1 MPTVRRVAILCINP
15 WEAEEEPRPYSYGA
29 WRILASLRAD
39 PQLADVEIRCWEGQG
54 WTVERWV
61 EELAAFRPELI
72 AASLYIWSIPVLA
85 PALARYRRVDPTVFI
100 VGGGSSARPVMFA
113 QPPFDKLAPA
123 FDALAPGDG
132 EGVMRELCRDP
143 ARAAAIPGLLIRE
156 DGGWRSTGPR
166 PTLLDEVISPLQMG
180 LAPDNRSAL
189 LQTFLGC
196 PMGCSFCAWGAER
209 ESPAL
214 SVAWLTDEL
223 AAIRDAKIPSIF
235 SVDAGMN
242 LNRAALRN
250 LLAADAATD
259 GLSGRRLTCQVYP
272 SWYGPDLEAVLERVQ
287 PDTTIGL
294 QSADAAFLKELG
306 RPSNPSSFER
316 VLERVRARG
325 KVTTELIL
333 GLPGDTPE
341 GFARTLR
348 YALALGVRIRVYY
361 CLVLPDALMSRGGW
375 ADRLRWDP
383 ISLELRSGPGW
394 PAEVLE
400 GWCAELDDIAAQRGG
415 YATSQWPHPA
425 PRGAPPPGE
434 LGAMPGARL
443 WVLPGEQRPARD
455 LSGATDALVAALLR
469 HTAGA
474 WRLVSLQPERARYRI
489 TLEGPAGERV
499 LHSDGALGEPAVDAA
514 LREAAPA
521 FGS

>member
-1 MPTVRRVAILCINP
+1 MPTVRRVAILCLNP
-15 WEAEEEPRPYSYGA
+15 WEAELEPRPYSYGA

-39 PQLADVEIRCWEGQG
+39 PRLADVDIRCWEGQG

-61 EELAAFRPELI
+61 EELASFQPDLI

-85 PALARYRRVDPTVFI
+85 PAISRYKRIDPSLFV
-100 VGGGSSARPVMFA
+100 VAGGSSARPVMFA
-113 QPPFDKLAPA
+113 HPPFDALAPA

-143 ARAAAIPGLLIRE
+143 SRAGEIPGLLVR
-156 DGGWRSTGPR
+156 DGDSWRSTGAR
-166 PTLLDEVISPLQMG
+166 PTRLDEVISPLQMD
-180 LAPDNRSAL
+180 LAPDDRSAL

-196 PMGCSFCAWGAER
+196 PMGCSFCAWGEER

-214 SVAWLTDEL
+214 SVEWLSAEL
-223 AAIRDAKIPSIF
+223 SAIRAKNIPSIF

-259 GLSGRRLTCQVYP
+259 GLAGRRLTCQVYP
-272 SWYGPDLEAVLERVQ
+272 SWYGPDLEAVLERVE

-294 QSADAAFLKELG
+294 QSADTQFLKELG
-306 RPSNPSSFER
+306 RPSSRASFER
-316 VLERVRARG
+316 VLDRVRARG
-325 KVTTELIL
+325 KVTAELIL

-348 YALALGVRIRVYY
+348 YALDLGVRIRVYY

-375 ADRLRWDP
+375 AERLTWDP

-394 PAEVLE
+394 SPKILE
-400 GWCAELDDIAAQRGG
+400 AWCAQLDDVAEERGG
-415 YATSQWPHPA
+415 YATSQWPYPA

-434 LGAMPGARL
+434 LGSMPGARL
-443 WVLPGEQRPARD
+443 WVLPGERRVPNVA
-455 LSGATDALVAALLR
+455 GATDALVAALLR
-469 HTAGA
+469 HTEGA
-474 WRLVSLQPERARYRI
+474 WRLVELRPEQARYRI
-489 TLEGPAGERV
+489 TLEGPGGQRV
-499 LHSDGALGEPAVDAA
+499 LHSDGNSGESTVDAA
-514 LREAAPA
+514 IREAASA
-521 FGS
+521 LDL